1 MVKQIFFI
9 VNLNVK
15 YLYLAFIS
23 CFIITSN
30 TLAVDMIYFKWKVR
44 LFNSFKDFILVLR
57 ASVKFIMQEI
67 RQIKWTIIYK
77 IPAIK
82 KISIL

>member
-30 TLAVDMIYFKWKVR
+30 TLAVDMIYFK
-44 LFNSFKDFILVLR
+44 
-57 ASVKFIMQEI
+57 
-67 RQIKWTIIYK
+67 
-77 IPAIK
+77 
-82 KISIL
+82 